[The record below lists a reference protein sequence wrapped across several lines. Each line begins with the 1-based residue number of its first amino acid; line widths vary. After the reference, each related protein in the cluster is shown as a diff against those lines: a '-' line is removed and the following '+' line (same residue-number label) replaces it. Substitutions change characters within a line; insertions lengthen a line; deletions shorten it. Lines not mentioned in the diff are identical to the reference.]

1 MSSIVRTTLA
11 EQAYRDL
18 RERIVSGRLSAGHRL
33 LPDELALA
41 LSISA
46 TPIKEA
52 LVRLEQDGLV
62 ATETRRGAVVRRFA
76 PDEVVDLYDA
86 RGVIE
91 LHAIARGFAEGRA
104 NAAFADKLQTIQAR
118 LLAHR
123 AKKTLEGLV
132 DALASDR
139 AFHGLIVTLA
149 GNRTMA
155 DWHLRVLT
163 QTHTVR
169 NYSLASY
176 APRRLADEH
185 AAIIAAIRSGQA
197 RAAHVAL
204 DRHLRLSRD
213 EIMSR
218 DEDDVAERAR

>member
-1 MSSIVRTTLA
+1 LSSIVRTTLA

-76 PDEVVDLYDA
+76 PDEVVDLYEA
-86 RGVIE
+86 RAMIE
-91 LHAIARGFAEGRA
+91 LHALARGCAEGRA
-104 NAAFADKLQTIQAR
+104 NAAFAEQLQAIQTR

-123 AKKTLEGLV
+123 AKKSMEGLV
-132 DALASDR
+132 EALASDR

-155 DWHLRVLT
+155 EWHIRVLM

-185 AAIIAAIRSGQA
+185 AAIIAAIQNGDA
-197 RAAHVAL
+197 RTAHAAL
-204 DRHLRLSRD
+204 ERHLRLSRD

-218 DEDDVAERAR
+218 NTPETAGAPR